1 MPESSSSD
9 VKTFPVDTPFQQM
22 ARRPGGVPRV
32 QALERAQ
39 MQIDDARDTF
49 GAWFSEQVAAIAA
62 ALPADGDSG
71 TDAPRWVETA
81 SSHARQLH
89 DIGTTMG
96 YQLVTFIAGNFCD
109 VLDAIRNGAA
119 PNRELIDL
127 HVEAL
132 RMSKQEKYQRLTPA
146 DFPELS
152 SGLNKLLLLAKAG
165 AEHRQDN

>member
-1 MPESSSSD
+1 
-9 VKTFPVDTPFQQM
+9 VKTFPVDSHFQQM
-22 ARRPGGVPRV
+22 ARRSGGVPRA

-49 GAWFSEQVAAIAA
+49 GVWFSGQVAAITA
-62 ALPADGDSG
+62 ALPKDDDSG
-71 TDAPRWVETA
+71 ADAPRWIETA

-96 YQLVTFIAGNFCD
+96 YQLVTFIAGNFCNM
-109 VLDAIRNGAA
+109 LDAIRNGAA

-127 HVEAL
+127 HIEAL
-132 RMSKQEKYQRLTPA
+132 RVSRQEKYQHMTAA

-152 SGLNKLLLLAKAG
+152 SGLHKLLLLAKAD
-165 AEHRQDN
+165 AEPQPDN